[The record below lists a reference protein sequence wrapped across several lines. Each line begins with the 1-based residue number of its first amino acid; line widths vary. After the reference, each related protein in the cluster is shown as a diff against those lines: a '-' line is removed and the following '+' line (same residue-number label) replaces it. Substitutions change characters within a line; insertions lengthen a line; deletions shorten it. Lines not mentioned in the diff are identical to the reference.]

1 MLFKIDSTGQ
11 LKKNK
16 FFFLHLMQHM
26 CDVSIKT
33 LKEYSKN
40 TLVSIL
46 RLTIKEK
53 RKPIIIVKL
62 AQNVTYLHKSFI

>member
-1 MLFKIDSTGQ
+1 MGQFKKTS
-11 LKKNK
+11 
-16 FFFLHLMQHM
+16 FFWHLTQHM

-46 RLTIKEK
+46 RVTIKEK
-53 RKPIIIVKL
+53 RKPVIIVKL
-62 AQNVTYLHKSFI
+62 AQNVTYPRESFI

>member
-1 MLFKIDSTGQ
+1 
-11 LKKNK
+11 
-16 FFFLHLMQHM
+16 M

-46 RLTIKEK
+46 RVTIKEK
-53 RKPIIIVKL
+53 RKPVIIVKL
-62 AQNVTYLHKSFI
+62 ARNVTYLRKSFI